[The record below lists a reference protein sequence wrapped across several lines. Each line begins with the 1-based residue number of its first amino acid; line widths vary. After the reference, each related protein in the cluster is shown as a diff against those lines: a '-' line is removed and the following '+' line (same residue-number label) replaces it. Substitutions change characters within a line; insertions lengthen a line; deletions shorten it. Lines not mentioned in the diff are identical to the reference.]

1 MSFMNADEL
10 RKNSFVKFE
19 NKNSKFLN
27 RLKQDIKKASD
38 NGEVFLEVSF
48 YKKEN
53 ETVLKEHRQTL
64 TAYLQSYG
72 FKADYLNNKVVIFW
86 GKSL

>member
-19 NKNSKFLN
+19 NKNSNFLN

-38 NGEVFLEVSF
+38 NGDVSLNVSF
-48 YKKEN
+48 YKQEN
-53 ETVLKEHRQTL
+53 KTMTKEHRQTL
-64 TAYLQSYG
+64 VAYLQSYG
-72 FKADYLNNKVVIFW
+72 FKADYLNNEVVVAW
-86 GKSL
+86 GRSL

>member
-38 NGEVFLEVSF
+38 NGDVSLKVNF
-48 YKKEN
+48 YKQEN
-53 ETVLKEHRQTL
+53 ETVSKEHRQTL
-64 TAYLQSYG
+64 VAYLQSYG
-72 FKADYLNNKVVIFW
+72 FKADYLNNEAAITW
-86 GKSL
+86 GRSL